1 MDLIT
6 IREYCLSKPG
16 ALEDT
21 PFGPDTLTFKVV
33 GKIFLFASLESIP
46 GRISLKGHP
55 EQIQVLRETNSD
67 VVKGAYLNAKH
78 WTSIILTGSVPSALI
93 FELIDIS
100 YDLVVKGLT
109 KAQRESI
116 PEG

>member
-1 MDLIT
+1 MSLLE

-16 ALEDT
+16 AFEDT
-21 PFGPDTLTFKVV
+21 PFGPDTLTFKVA

-55 EQIQVLRETNSD
+55 EQIQELRETYSD

-78 WTSIILTGSVPSALI
+78 WTSIILTGTVPNKLI
-93 FELIDIS
+93 FELIDTS

-109 KAQRESI
+109 QAQRNSI
-116 PEG
+116 E